1 MAMALQPDIETRLG
15 SAVEFARAAGRLTL
29 DYFRRHDLAVERKSD
44 DSPVTA
50 ADRAAEQL
58 LRKLILDKFPH
69 DSILGEEF
77 GSVDGT
83 SGFQWVLDPIDGTK
97 SFIHGVPLYTTL
109 IGVLRENEPQI
120 GVINAPACGE
130 TAYAAIGGGCWH
142 VDERRGNGAAR
153 PAHVSRVGRLCESLV
168 LTSEMYNFTKSREV
182 DALPLYLELQRKAR
196 LERSWGDGFGYLL
209 VATGRAEVMLDPVM
223 NLWDIAA
230 LFPVIEEAG
239 GHFRDWR
246 GERTIHSLDSLA
258 TNGLVT
264 DEVLGILK
272 QSG

>member
-1 MAMALQPDIETRLG
+1 MALQPEIEARLER
-15 SAVEFARAAGRLTL
+15 AVEFARAAGRLTL

-58 LRKLILDKFPH
+58 LRKRILDKFPD

-109 IGVLRENEPQI
+109 IGVLRENER
-120 GVINAPACGE
+120 
-130 TAYAAIGGGCWH
+130 H
-142 VDERRGNGAAR
+142 GNGAAR
-153 PAHVSRVGRLCESLV
+153 PAHVSRVDRLCDSLV
-168 LTSEMYNFTKSREV
+168 LTSEMYNFKKSREV

-209 VATGRAEVMLDPVM
+209 VATGRAEVMIDPVM

-258 TNGLVT
+258 TNGRVT
-264 DEVLGILK
+264 EEVLGILK